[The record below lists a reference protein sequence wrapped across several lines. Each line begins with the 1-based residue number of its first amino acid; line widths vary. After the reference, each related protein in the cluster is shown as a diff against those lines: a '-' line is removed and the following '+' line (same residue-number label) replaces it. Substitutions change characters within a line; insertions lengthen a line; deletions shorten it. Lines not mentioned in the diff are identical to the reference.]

1 MIKKL
6 ISSILSVTILA
17 SCITFSNSEAT
28 VKADST
34 TTNSSNMQILFNGKL
49 NEVEKDNV
57 TTLKTISGTD
67 VENEFEITLEVTTAE
82 DLKNIAIEP
91 DAATVLVLDRSG
103 SMDEKD
109 GDSTSRFKEMQ
120 DAANAFLEQYA
131 NVEKGIKRLVSI
143 VSFADDAKNETYSNG
158 ANTWINVTE
167 ELSNA
172 RSKITN
178 LTKPNGGTNI
188 EGALILANNIVA
200 NGKSTKALDGIGNIN
215 IILLTDGCPTFHA
228 SNSNS
233 TSIKSINGSKGGGNV
248 AYTTDWKPVG
258 GTVNNIS
265 ANTTNI
271 SKNIKDAGINL
282 YTIAFSTTEVS
293 FYTTDPTDGWWG
305 DDGTSVKLNPSTW
318 MSGFATRNFSANN
331 ADELAKQFEKI
342 NKLIA
347 LSAQA
352 WKVTDPMG
360 DNIIFKN
367 VIDAN
372 SDNVSTFNTE
382 TNTLM
387 WDLKN
392 SSPVESTTEQGNK
405 KYTYT
410 LKYKVVLDTTNSK
423 ASYDDVSTNGTTIL
437 DYYLFSKQGDD
448 QTVEL
453 KHASFNVPRVQGLFG
468 NLNFTK
474 VNEDEQPMKGVTF
487 TLTGTSTGSNK
498 EVTISATSDDNGH
511 VSFSNIPAGV
521 YKLTETTPNGYIAAG
536 PWDVVVSYG
545 NTTKD
550 VTLGDTIINYPQT
563 RDISVE
569 KKWAGLPEGSS
580 DYPESVTVK
589 LLANGI
595 DTGKTL
601 ILNSSN
607 SWSGTF
613 EKVPYVNNEGMI
625 VYTLEEINI
634 PGYQVGIIGENS
646 GENFTITNT
655 YSPETMDISGV
666 KSWVDEDGE
675 SSITGSV
682 PDITIT
688 LQRTLADN
696 WNDETKIED
705 VQSVTLTN
713 RKTDY
718 TFENLPKTA
727 TTGEEYKYR
736 VKEAP
741 VNGYTPIYN
750 EDFDIV
756 NKYTPG
762 KTEVTVNKS
771 WVNIDLN
778 TDNVPEVTINLYQNG
793 TLYANKVLTKATGY
807 SYKFEELPKYAKT
820 GVEYEYTVQEVLKEG
835 TVGYSSSN
843 SGNINGVVTLTNTF
857 DTTKINVTGQKQWE
871 GVPDGAQVPEV
882 TLKLLQN
889 GKEVEGKV
897 ITLEAGVKE
906 NKTYSFTDL
915 PKYSTDGKLYNY
927 TVVEETIP
935 GYESSGEGNSSNGYV
950 ITNTFTP
957 ETINVIGDKTW
968 SNVTDTTKVPT
979 ITLYLESSLDGTN
992 WVRVEGQVK
1001 QLTAA
1006 DKPHYEFTNLPKYAS
1021 DSREYKYRVVEEHID
1036 GYTTYS
1042 NGSYNLLNVYTPG
1055 ETAVKVTK
1063 KWTNVDPAVDTVP
1076 TVSIILKQDNVAIQS
1091 VVLDS
1096 SNNYTHTFT
1105 KLARYAETGKEYV
1118 YTVEEVLGDGVE
1130 GYTQNITPENDGY
1143 IVENIFDN
1151 TTIDINFT
1159 KVWEGINEDSVVPDI
1174 KLYLYQNGNKY
1185 TDEPVTLKGGN
1196 SENRELTYVFK
1207 ELPKYSTDGNKYTYK
1222 VVEEIPDGYISNGE
1236 STVDA
1241 DNNAT
1246 ITNTFDPGSV
1256 DVSGIKI
1263 WKNVS
1268 NERIVPTITLEL
1280 QSSLDGEHWTAV
1292 PGKTLELAAGTTD
1305 YVFEGLPK
1313 YSPDSKE
1320 YQYKVV
1326 EKTVNGYETSYGK
1339 NNVITNTYK
1348 PGEKSIKV
1356 TKIWTNVDPKTDIL
1370 PEVKILLKQDGL
1382 DYKEVTLDKDNDY
1395 IHKFEN
1401 LPKYAETG
1409 EEYVYTVEEVL
1420 PEGTVGYN
1428 KEINPEDDGY
1438 VIENIFNNATIDVT
1452 FTKIWENVSDDSVVP
1467 NIYLDVYQNGNK
1479 YTEEPV
1485 MLKGGNKDNRQLT
1498 YVFKGLPKYSTEG
1511 KEYVYTIKENTI
1523 MGYKSTGEATV
1534 DANNNATIT
1543 NRFTPGK
1550 VSISGTKTWNM
1561 VSESDLSSVPTI
1573 TIRLQSSTDGIL
1585 WSNVNDKVV
1594 ELKAG
1599 ELAFEFKDLPEYSVE
1614 GNKYKYRVVEDD
1626 VDGYKSL
1633 VDLNNN
1639 ITNTYDPGETA
1650 VKVTKKWTDVDPT
1663 TSEVPVVIINLMRDG
1678 KEFDSIELTNS
1689 NGYAY
1694 IFANLP
1700 KYAPTGELYDYTI
1713 EEVLPDN
1720 LVGYEVKISLEGN
1733 ATESK
1738 NVVDNEAQ
1746 VEKSY
1751 IVENIFD
1758 KTTIDV
1764 NFTKVWE
1771 GINADSE
1778 VPEIKLYLYQDD
1790 KEFKTATLTAGVKA
1804 DGKDSYVFEDLPKY
1818 STAGKEYT
1826 YKVVEEV
1833 PDGYISSGEATVDAN
1848 NNATI
1853 TNAFDEGRIDV
1864 SGRKIWK
1871 DVPNEDIVPTITLT
1885 LESSLDGEAW
1895 IPVPGRTLELEAKT
1909 TKYVFE
1915 DLPKYSTDSREY
1927 QYRVVE
1933 AAVNGYVTS
1942 YDEEYNITNTYDP
1955 GKIVITVTKK
1965 WTNVDPS
1972 KDILPEVKIILKQ
1985 DGKEVNNIVL
1995 DKENGYSYKFE
2006 NLDKY
2011 APTGKE
2017 YVYTIEEVLADEVE
2031 GYSKE
2036 IKSGENGFIIE
2047 NTFDINAVTD
2057 ITFTKVWANI
2067 PEDSEVPEV
2076 TLHLYQNG
2084 VEVTDKAV
2092 ILDSGV
2098 KEDGKETYT
2107 FKDLPKYSTD
2117 GKVYVYTIKEDATNG
2132 YTSSGE
2138 ANAFNEYTITNTYD
2152 GGEKV
2157 IISGKK
2163 TWVNVKNGDKVPDI
2177 TIRVLRDGK
2186 EIHNIVVPSGTTTY
2200 EISAKEMVKYAEDGH
2215 EYKYELTED
2224 KIDGFESVRDGYN
2237 FTNTNTV
2244 KEAVGGISDINTG
2257 DNNMIILYAG
2267 LAILSLSLISMITAR
2282 KRKNARKIK

>member
-34 TTNSSNMQILFNGKL
+34 TTNSSNMQILFNGEL
-49 NEVEKDNV
+49 NEVEEDNV

-82 DLKNIAIEP
+82 ELKNIAIEP

-172 RSKITN
+172 TSKITN
-178 LTKPNGGTNI
+178 LTRPNGGTNI
-188 EGALILANNIVA
+188 EGALILANNIVV
-200 NGKSTKALDGIGNIN
+200 NGKSTKALDGISNVN

-228 SNSNS
+228 SNSKS
-233 TSIKSINGSKGGGNV
+233 TSIKSISGTRGGGTV
-248 AYTTDWKPVG
+248 AIESDWKPVG
-258 GTVNNIS
+258 GTVDGEA
-265 ANTTNI
+265 ANKTNI
-271 SKNIKDAGINL
+271 SNTIKNNGINL
-282 YTIAFSTTEVS
+282 YTIAFSTGNAI
-293 FYTTDPTDGWWG
+293 FYKNSDSRGISYST
-305 DDGTSVKLNPSTW
+305 STW
-318 MSGFATRNFSANN
+318 LASFAHRNFFANN
-331 ADELAKQFEKI
+331 ADELTKQFEKI
-342 NKLIA
+342 NQLIA
-347 LSAQA
+347 LSSKA

-360 DNIIFKN
+360 SNIKYKEITSEKTN
-367 VIDAN
+367 N
-372 SDNVSTFNTE
+372 SYSFSS
-382 TNTLM
+382 NTLN
-387 WDLKN
+387 WDVKN
-392 SSPVESTTEQGNK
+392 STPKVTTTTDGNK
-405 KYTYT
+405 VYTYT
-410 LKYKVVLDTTNSK
+410 LKYRVILDTTIGGVDYSN
-423 ASYDDVSTNGTTIL
+423 VSTNGTTIL
-437 DYYLFSKQGDD
+437 DYYLFSKQGDS

-453 KHASFNVPRVQGLFG
+453 NHASFNVPRVQGLFG

-474 VNEDEQPMKGVTF
+474 VNEDEQPMEGITF

-498 EVTISATSDDNGH
+498 SVAVSATSDNNGH

-580 DYPESVTVK
+580 DYPEGVTVK

-613 EKVPYVNNEGMI
+613 EKVPYVNSEGII

-634 PGYQVGIIGENS
+634 PGYQVGIIGDNS

-655 YSPETMDISGV
+655 YSPETMDIRGV

-705 VQSVTLTN
+705 VQSVTLAN

-718 TFENLPKTA
+718 IFENLPKTA

-807 SYKFEELPKYAKT
+807 SYKFEELPKYDKT
-820 GVEYEYTVQEVLKEG
+820 GVEYQYTVEEVLKEG

-857 DTTKINVTGQKQWE
+857 DKTKINVTGEKQWE
-871 GVPDGAQVPEV
+871 GISSGDQVPSV
-882 TLKLLQN
+882 TLRLYQN
-889 GKEVEGKV
+889 GKAIEGAV
-897 ITLEAGVKE
+897 VTLEAGVKTRE
-906 NKTYSFTDL
+906 SFSFGNL
-915 PKYSTDGKLYNY
+915 PKYSTDGKLYTY
-927 TVVEETIP
+927 TVVEDTIP
-935 GYESSGEGNSSNGYV
+935 GYTSSSERNENNQFV
-950 ITNTFTP
+950 ITNTFTK
-957 ETINVIGDKTW
+957 ETVNIIGDKTW
-968 SNVTDTTKVPT
+968 SNVTDTSKVPT
-979 ITLYLESSLDGTN
+979 ITLYLERSLDGTN
-992 WVRVEGQVK
+992 WSRVEGQVK
-1001 QLTAA
+1001 ELAA
-1006 DKPHYEFTNLPKYAS
+1006 KNTHYEFTNLPKYAS
-1021 DSREYKYRVVEEHID
+1021 DSREYQYRVVEAPIN
-1036 GYTTYS
+1036 GYTTQS
-1042 NGSYNLLNVYTPG
+1042 NGSYNILNIYTPG
-1055 ETAVKVTK
+1055 ETTVNVTK

-1105 KLARYAETGKEYV
+1105 KLAKYAETGKEYV
-1118 YTVEEVLGDGVE
+1118 YTIEEVLDNGVE
-1130 GYTQNITPENDGY
+1130 GYSQKITSGNDGY
-1143 IVENIFDN
+1143 IVENIFDK
-1151 TTIDINFT
+1151 TTIDVNFT
-1159 KVWEGINEDSVVPDI
+1159 KVWEGINADSVVPSI
-1174 KLYLYQNGNKY
+1174 KLHLYQNDIELTEKA
-1185 TDEPVTLKGGN
+1185 VTLESGVK
-1196 SENRELTYVFK
+1196 SEGK
-1207 ELPKYSTDGNKYTYK
+1207 EVYIFEDLPKFSTDGNKYTYK
-1222 VVEEIPDGYISNGE
+1222 VVEEVPNGYTSTGE
-1236 STVDA
+1236 AIVDV

-1246 ITNTFDPGSV
+1246 ITNT
-1256 DVSGIKI
+1256 
-1263 WKNVS
+1263 
-1268 NERIVPTITLEL
+1268 
-1280 QSSLDGEHWTAV
+1280 
-1292 PGKTLELAAGTTD
+1292 
-1305 YVFEGLPK
+1305 
-1313 YSPDSKE
+1313 
-1320 YQYKVV
+1320 
-1326 EKTVNGYETSYGK
+1326 
-1339 NNVITNTYK
+1339 
-1348 PGEKSIKV
+1348 
-1356 TKIWTNVDPKTDIL
+1356 
-1370 PEVKILLKQDGL
+1370 
-1382 DYKEVTLDKDNDY
+1382 
-1395 IHKFEN
+1395 
-1401 LPKYAETG
+1401 
-1409 EEYVYTVEEVL
+1409 
-1420 PEGTVGYN
+1420 
-1428 KEINPEDDGY
+1428 
-1438 VIENIFNNATIDVT
+1438 
-1452 FTKIWENVSDDSVVP
+1452 
-1467 NIYLDVYQNGNK
+1467 
-1479 YTEEPV
+1479 
-1485 MLKGGNKDNRQLT
+1485 
-1498 YVFKGLPKYSTEG
+1498 
-1511 KEYVYTIKENTI
+1511 
-1523 MGYKSTGEATV
+1523 
-1534 DANNNATIT
+1534 
-1543 NRFTPGK
+1543 FTPGK

-1561 VSESDLSSVPTI
+1561 VNNSDLSSVPTI

-1585 WSNVNDKVV
+1585 WSNVDDKVV

-1614 GNKYKYRVVEDD
+1614 GNKYQYRVVEDD
-1626 VDGYKSL
+1626 VDGYKTL

-1689 NGYAY
+1689 NGYAH

-1733 ATESK
+1733 TTEPV
-1738 NVVDNEAQ
+1738 NVVDDEAQ

-1751 IVENIFD
+1751 IVENMFD

-1778 VPEIKLYLYQDD
+1778 VPEIKLYLYQDN
-1790 KEFKTATLTAGVKA
+1790 KEFKTATLTGGVKA
-1804 DGKDSYVFEDLPKY
+1804 DGKESYVFEDLPKY

-1833 PDGYISSGEATVDAN
+1833 PDGY
-1848 NNATI
+1848 
-1853 TNAFDEGRIDV
+1853 
-1864 SGRKIWK
+1864 K
-1871 DVPNEDIVPTITLT
+1871 
-1885 LESSLDGEAW
+1885 
-1895 IPVPGRTLELEAKT
+1895 
-1909 TKYVFE
+1909 
-1915 DLPKYSTDSREY
+1915 
-1927 QYRVVE
+1927 
-1933 AAVNGYVTS
+1933 
-1942 YDEEYNITNTYDP
+1942 
-1955 GKIVITVTKK
+1955 
-1965 WTNVDPS
+1965 
-1972 KDILPEVKIILKQ
+1972 
-1985 DGKEVNNIVL
+1985 
-1995 DKENGYSYKFE
+1995 
-2006 NLDKY
+2006 
-2011 APTGKE
+2011 
-2017 YVYTIEEVLADEVE
+2017 
-2031 GYSKE
+2031 
-2036 IKSGENGFIIE
+2036 
-2047 NTFDINAVTD
+2047 
-2057 ITFTKVWANI
+2057 
-2067 PEDSEVPEV
+2067 
-2076 TLHLYQNG
+2076 
-2084 VEVTDKAV
+2084 
-2092 ILDSGV
+2092 
-2098 KEDGKETYT
+2098 
-2107 FKDLPKYSTD
+2107 
-2117 GKVYVYTIKEDATNG
+2117 
-2132 YTSSGE
+2132 SSGE
-2138 ANAFNEYTITNTYD
+2138 ANVANNYTITNTYD
-2152 GGEKV
+2152 GGDKV
-2157 IISGKK
+2157 VINGTK
-2163 TWVNVKNGDKVPDI
+2163 TWVNVEDGDKVPDI
-2177 TIRVLRDGK
+2177 TIRLLRDGE
-2186 EIHNIVVPSGTTTY
+2186 EIHSIVVPSGTTTY
-2200 EISAKEMVKYAEDGH
+2200 EIALENMVKYAPDGH
-2215 EYKYELTED
+2215 EYEYELTED
-2224 KIDGFESVRDGYN
+2224 KLEGYESVRDGYN
-2237 FTNTNTV
+2237 FTNTKTIREGV
-2244 KEAVGGISDINTG
+2244 SGISDIKTG
-2257 DNNMIILYAG
+2257 DNNMTILYSS
-2267 LAILSLSLISMITAR
+2267 LAILSLSLISLITLR
-2282 KRKNARKIK
+2282 KRRNYLGK